1 MARYS
6 WNSLVQVDVDAVQE
20 LVFWK
25 NNARKL
31 NKTGKSFGNLV
42 EIEAIMYSDASA
54 TGYGGYVVD
63 KSVQPVFERIDY
75 QANIA
80 DESICCFE
88 TEISQLSAEFD
99 CLADSYSGTP
109 TLLPEVSGVA
119 KNDAGEYEL
128 PEVSSRFILG
138 NSLSMQSNADQRV
151 VGNSMLPEVSG
162 CAYNSARISVL
173 PEVSTHLIRY
183 DSLHSTLKR
192 SAVIETL
199 PEVSGC
205 ALKSAGISG
214 LPEVS
219 PDRNKIGRLKRKT
232 SVLSNT
238 DRSVLPKES
247 QSTKDKQSSLIS
259 TETVGNKTLISN
271 IVSGSKVQ
279 GNWIEQEKTK
289 SSTWR
294 ELQAIYR
301 VLCHNKTCL
310 ENKTVKALSD
320 NKNVQYIINSGS
332 SNMELHNTALAI
344 Y

>member
-1 MARYS
+1 
-6 WNSLVQVDVDAVQE
+6 
-20 LVFWK
+20 
-25 NNARKL
+25 
-31 NKTGKSFGNLV
+31 
-42 EIEAIMYSDASA
+42 
-54 TGYGGYVVD
+54 
-63 KSVQPVFERIDY
+63 
-75 QANIA
+75 
-80 DESICCFE
+80 
-88 TEISQLSAEFD
+88 
-99 CLADSYSGTP
+99 
-109 TLLPEVSGVA
+109 
-119 KNDAGEYEL
+119 
-128 PEVSSRFILG
+128 VSSRFIIDD
-138 NSLSMQSNADQRV
+138 SLTMPNNADQRV

-162 CAYNSARISVL
+162 CAYNSARIYVP
-173 PEVSTHLIRY
+173 PEADAHLIRY
-183 DSLHSTLKR
+183 SSLHGALER
-192 SAVIETL
+192 SAEIARL
-199 PEVSGC
+199 PEVSGRAFEGACIPGLPEASPNRNKIDWFNRKSSAEIARLPEVSRC
-205 ALKSAGISG
+205 AFKGAGFAG

-279 GNWIEQEKTK
+279 GTWIEQEKTK

-301 VLCHNKTCL
+301 VLRHNKTCL

-332 SNMELHNTALAI
+332 SNTANV
-344 Y
+344 